1 MLKQP
6 YQDIKLTLY
15 SEKDVKLGSWVLSAI
30 IGVNGPP
37 EAAGTAK
44 FFLLMEGFFDI
55 MNIRNN
61 QLALFILVI
70 DDLKYVLTERFTQ
83 DPPKN
88 YFSEQRAIAARK
100 DNWAFVTSD

>member
-6 YQDIKLTLY
+6 YQDVKLTPY
-15 SEKDVKLGSWVLSAI
+15 SVKDVKLGSRVSCAI
-30 IGVNGPP
+30 
-37 EAAGTAK
+37 GTAK
-44 FFLLMEGFFDI
+44 AFLLVESFFDI
-55 MNIRNN
+55 LDIRNN
-61 QLALFILVI
+61 QLAHFILVI